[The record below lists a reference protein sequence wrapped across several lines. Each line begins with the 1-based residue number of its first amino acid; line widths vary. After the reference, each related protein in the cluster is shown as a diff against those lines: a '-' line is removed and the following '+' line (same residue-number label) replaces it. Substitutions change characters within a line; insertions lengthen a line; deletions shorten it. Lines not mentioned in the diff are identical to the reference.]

1 MEANNLQWFLL
12 MWAGA
17 WVGVRLGLHRL
28 FQAAGKDSWKAWVPV
43 YSWYVWIQIVG
54 RPWWYLIGMLI
65 PCVNILFSFNLSLDL
80 LRSFGKNSFKDQFLG
95 IVFSFAY
102 FPIWA
107 WRDEKLTY
115 RGPAG
120 DKQWRKD
127 HVPVNGGSREWAD
140 ALLFA
145 AYVAGGMRAL
155 FFDLYQIPTPSME
168 SNLKVGDYLVVSRVK
183 IGMRIPFTPVAL
195 PVYSAKELFGIPA
208 YVSSIQ
214 LPYMRLP
221 GWYTV
226 KNNDVMVFN
235 WPGDDDRYPI
245 DRKDNYVKRCVGIPG
260 DTVQMIEGQIYINH
274 KKLPVVGMQQKRYLV
289 MMSEP
294 ITQEFLLKYDL
305 GDFLPARRAMDLLK
319 AQPNLIPYNIS
330 TYPAN
335 ASRLQAD
342 PAVKVVMEDIKD
354 DGQREPIFPDTLATQ
369 FLKHRWDVNNWGPV
383 YLPKRG
389 QTITLTAENW
399 DVLKLAIN
407 KYEGNNIVVQQ
418 RGQNADGSPKVAF
431 VTNGGS
437 GEEVE
442 SYTFEMGYYWMIG
455 DNRYNSL
462 DSRFWGYVPE
472 DHMLGKPLFTFFGLK
487 KVIGIDELGLP
498 LIQNNEWMYESK
510 GIRWNKIFRAI
521 D

>member
-1 MEANNLQWFLL
+1 
-12 MWAGA
+12 
-17 WVGVRLGLHRL
+17 
-28 FQAAGKDSWKAWVPV
+28 
-43 YSWYVWIQIVG
+43 
-54 RPWWYLIGMLI
+54 LI

-107 WRDEKLTY
+107 WRDEKLTFL
-115 RGPAG
+115 GPAG

-260 DTVQMIEGQIYINH
+260 DTVQMIEGQIFINH

-305 GDFLPARRAMDLLK
+305 GDFMPARRAMDLLK

-354 DGQREPIFPDTLATQ
+354 DGQHEPIFPDTLATQ

-383 YLPKRG
+383 YLPERG
-389 QTITLTAENW
+389 QTIILTAENW

-437 GEEVE
+437 GEELE
-442 SYTFEMGYYWMIG
+442 SYTFKMGYYWMIG

-498 LIQNNEWMYESK
+498 LIQNNEWIYESK